1 MRKIFK
7 TVGVVIAVIF
17 VLGVIYNRHTL
28 LSLIPTNFSDVEMVY
43 DGQSDTETNVRYYYN
58 RLSDNA
64 KIAYTLIVPEMYKHA
79 QSIEIPMITEA
90 ELTAL
95 NYAVSYDNP
104 DLICY
109 SAECN
114 VRTEGNK
121 YYFEP
126 EYSHTQEECDRL
138 TSELKTEVDKVVKQA
153 QSLSSDYEKEKY
165 VHDYICEKCEYVLTD
180 KLKTT
185 SYDALIGGEAVCEGY
200 ARAAQLLLN
209 RLGIENYLI
218 IGDARDDDGNIEGHM
233 WNIVK
238 INGNNYH
245 LDVTWDDTDQS
256 DSPDIKTHIYFNL
269 TTKQISQN
277 HFNMNPAENNCTAD
291 EFNYAKA
298 EGLLFGNNTSTL
310 KTNLEA
316 EVVRNYSN
324 GTSYVEVFAVS
335 PEAYAAIYKSLVD
348 SDGIS
353 EIAVNVRNKNKNI
366 KFTQYQTFEDSE
378 MCYMQFV
385 LS

>member
-7 TVGVVIAVIF
+7 TVGAVIAVIF

-28 LSLIPTNFSDVEMVY
+28 LSLIPTNFSNVEMVY

-58 RLSDNA
+58 RLTDNA
-64 KIAYTLIVPEMYKHA
+64 KVAYTLIVPEMYKHA
-79 QSIEIPMITEA
+79 EAVEIPMITDE
-90 ELTAL
+90 ELDAL

-121 YYFEP
+121 CYFEP
-126 EYSHTQEECDRL
+126 VYSHSGEECGRL
-138 TSELKTEVDKVVKQA
+138 TSELMSEVEKVVKQA
-153 QSLSSDYEKEKY
+153 QNLSSDYEKEKY

-185 SYDALIGGEAVCEGY
+185 SYDALVGGEAVCEGY

-209 RLGIENYLI
+209 RLGIENYLVT
-218 IGDARDDDGNIEGHM
+218 GDTKDDNGKLEGHM

-256 DSPDIKTHIYFNL
+256 DAPDIKTHIYFNL

-277 HFNMNPAENNCTAD
+277 HFNIKPEETDCTAD

-298 EGLLFGNNTSTL
+298 EGLLFGNYTSTL
-310 KTNLEA
+310 KANLEA
-316 EVVRNYSN
+316 EAVQNYTDGRSCI
-324 GTSYVEVFAVS
+324 EVFAVS
-335 PEAYAAIYKSLVD
+335 PEAYGEIRKKLID

-353 EIAVNVRNKNKNI
+353 EIAINVRDKNKNM

-378 MCYMQFV
+378 MCYMQFI

>member
-7 TVGVVIAVIF
+7 TVGAVIAVIF

-28 LSLIPTNFSDVEMVY
+28 LSLIPTNFSNVEMVY
-43 DGQSDTETNVRYYYN
+43 DGQSDAETNVRYYYN

-64 KIAYTLIVPEMYKHA
+64 KVAYTLIVPEVYKHTD
-79 QSIEIPMITEA
+79 SIEIPMITDE
-90 ELTAL
+90 ELNAL

-121 YYFEP
+121 CYFEP
-126 EYSHTQEECDRL
+126 VYSHTGEECGKL
-138 TSELKTEVDKVVKQA
+138 TSELMSEVDKAVSQA
-153 QSLSSDYEKEKY
+153 QNLSSDYEKEKY

-185 SYDALIGGEAVCEGY
+185 SYDALVGGEAVCEGY

-209 RLGIENYLI
+209 RLGIENYLVT
-218 IGDARDDDGNIEGHM
+218 GDTENDDGKLEGHM

-256 DSPDIKTHIYFNL
+256 DAPDIKTHIYFNL
-269 TTKQISQN
+269 TTKQISKN
-277 HFNMNPAENNCTAD
+277 HFNIKPEENNCTAD

-298 EGLLFGNNTSTL
+298 EGLLFGNYGNTL

-316 EVVRNYSN
+316 EAVRNYTD
-324 GTSYVEVFAVS
+324 GKSYIEVFAVS
-335 PEAYAAIYKSLVD
+335 PEAYSEIHKKLVD

-353 EIAVNVRNKNKNI
+353 EIALNVRDKNKNM

-378 MCYMQFV
+378 MCYMQFI